1 MAPHIPEPLFMVYEL
16 MFAIITPALICGA
29 FADRM
34 RFPPM
39 LLFMAL
45 WHLTVYCPLA
55 HIQWHPQGFMS
66 KHGVIDFG
74 TRHTHTRTRARKRA
88 RTHTHTHTRIPTHR
102 TPKESKHER
111 RVLRKVA
118 VHGSHGARIP
128 RWRCTD
134 LTVDSMAGKKEMPRH
149 RK

>member
-1 MAPHIPEPLFMVYEL
+1 MYLYMYIYIFVQCFSIVCLITVEWMCLGYSLAFSEGNAVYGGSSRFWLVGMEIQKPHIMAPHIPEPLFMVYEL

-45 WHLTVYCPLA
+45 WHLAVYCPLA

-74 TRHTHTRTRARKRA
+74 THIHTRFRY
-88 RTHTHTHTRIPTHR
+88 THTHSHR
-102 TPKESKHER
+102 H
-111 RVLRKVA
+111 L
-118 VHGSHGARIP
+118 
-128 RWRCTD
+128 
-134 LTVDSMAGKKEMPRH
+134 
-149 RK
+149 